1 MYLLASHDAGYPAPL
16 LRFDQPP
23 VLSTSQ
29 RLALGSEP
37 CVLFSGTTHPDHQ
50 GFHDAW
56 IWALRFARLGWHVI
70 TSMDGGCDLAVR
82 RALVCNG
89 YRPLVVDSHAREH
102 VRTKEMVFLSLHDEK
117 RSRKAS
123 PLAIRS
129 ELASALCLVCVIV
142 QAPARSLPLL
152 VARNVLDEGGEVL
165 LLPCAVGKGAVREG
179 SSQLREEGALILSR
193 CAKKHRFV
201 VE

>member
-1 MYLLASHDAGYPAPL
+1 MYLLAPHDAGYPAPL
-16 LRFDQPP
+16 LRLDQPP
-23 VLSTSQ
+23 VLSMSQ
-29 RLALGSEP
+29 RLSLGSEP

-56 IWALRFARLGWHVI
+56 MWALCFARLGWHVI

-82 RALVCNG
+82 RALVRNG
-89 YRPLVVDSHAREH
+89 FRPLVVESHAREH
-102 VRTKEMVFLSLHDEK
+102 VRTREMAFLSLHDEK
-117 RSRKAS
+117 CYRKSS
-123 PLAIRS
+123 PLAVRS

-152 VARNVLDEGGEVL
+152 VARDVLDEGGEVL
-165 LLPCAVGKGAVREG
+165 LLPCAVGKGTAREG
-179 SSQLREEGALILSR
+179 SSQLREEGALILTR
-193 CAKKHRFV
+193 CIKRHRFV